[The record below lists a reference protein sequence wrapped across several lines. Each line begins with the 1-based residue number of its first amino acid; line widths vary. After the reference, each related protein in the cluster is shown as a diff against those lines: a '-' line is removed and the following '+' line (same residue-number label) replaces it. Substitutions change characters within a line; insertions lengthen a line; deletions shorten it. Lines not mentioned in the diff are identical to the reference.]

1 MLIIFALK
9 EINHIVVFFTTRLTA
24 AVLCGW
30 YILTV
35 PVVMFNI
42 WGEREGGKLFQG
54 RIIYPGIIQ
63 PRRLNY
69 TGVDYPG
76 GMKL

>member
-9 EINHIVVFFTTRLTA
+9 EMNHIVVFFTTRLTA

-30 YILTV
+30 YTLTV

-42 WGEREGGKLFQG
+42 MEGEGGGETISRKDNLS
-54 RIIYPGIIQ
+54 RNYPVQ
-63 PRRLNY
+63 EVK
-69 TGVDYPG
+69 VDYPG